1 MGGAA
6 LPPGLGWWLEGS
18 VGTVPGT
25 PEVLVTA
32 LSGYWCVCALAETQS
47 CRLTASTALHQP
59 GSSVEH
65 PWGGCSVFPQDS
77 GFFSE
82 CGETGDANK
91 LKYESQPAGP
101 LATPP

>member
-1 MGGAA
+1 M
-6 LPPGLGWWLEGS
+6 
-18 VGTVPGT
+18 GTVPGT

-77 GFFSE
+77 GFFFAVSRFL
-82 CGETGDANK
+82 ASRFIWR
-91 LKYESQPAGP
+91 ESLSP
-101 LATPP
+101 